1 MHRVVVFLSL
11 LFALPS
17 YAQSQPL
24 ALESV
29 RIHEAYSDHPLVLA
43 VRSQGYLAIL
53 DREKVLDKRFPT
65 DRAWAVIDAVGADGV
80 SRHAV
85 DAFVTQGL
93 LARLAIGPSGALKAR
108 DIDVAQLDGRQAFV
122 LGWLRA
128 LAFWLSFSLRAA

>member
-65 DRAWAVIDAVGADGV
+65 DRAWAPSSGELATTSSSAGKILQSEV
-80 SRHAV
+80 SH
-85 DAFVTQGL
+85 GL
-93 LARLAIGPSGALKAR
+93 LLKHRGRFFGIVGSQLCHIDFGSAPRTATRRTWLASGSYRGA
-108 DIDVAQLDGRQAFV
+108 
-122 LGWLRA
+122 
-128 LAFWLSFSLRAA
+128 